1 MLSLVL
7 NRSNMHEI
15 PVEDNISIKRKQMVF
30 RSWHRGTREVDLLL
44 GRFAD
49 AHIWGFDTEQLALY
63 DRFLNNS
70 DPDIYN
76 WITGQEPVPP
86 AEDNKV
92 VRLLLAFYPA

>member
-1 MLSLVL
+1 MPDTA
-7 NRSNMHEI
+7 EK
-15 PVEDNISIKRKQMVF
+15 DNISINRKRLKF
-30 RSWHRGTREVDLLL
+30 RSWHRGTREIDLLL

-49 AHIWGFDTEQLALY
+49 AHIDGFTAEQVEQY

-86 AEDNKV
+86 AEDSAV
-92 VRLLLAFYPA
+92 VRLLLAFYPQS